1 MRSTSSRRRAVA
13 LLLCGTLLWRSAP
26 AVAGGNAGPSTEPA
40 LLLKYAAPD
49 LPDRSAREVLDPIP
63 AIVAQELRI
72 RWLPVPIEPSGK
84 APSAG
89 EMPVP
94 DDAALRR
101 IAGMVSR
108 ASGQMERVES
118 ASASLLLE
126 EAEKECRSYRF
137 TEATRP
143 FLAEIFLR
151 RGILRLWEGKA
162 SDAEALFSRVRA
174 LRPGFNPDPALFP
187 PQVLSA
193 WEATGHRP
201 VPEAE
206 LLVESLPS
214 GAQIFVDGERR
225 GTTPARVR
233 TKHIAPVR
241 IRVSHPGYRDA
252 ETTGQWLPGD
262 TEILRFSLPG
272 DRVARLGELLA
283 GAERG
288 KGGGAGP
295 LIEEL
300 SSASGTQR
308 IAILMLEKEVPGEG
322 LRARLY
328 VGRPA
333 GLDPALL
340 GESSFPGGKEGAEIS
355 GKWVADT
362 LAANGWPRAERPE
375 RPWYKS
381 PWFWGVFL
389 AVGVAA
395 AFGAGGGGGG
405 GGGGAGSGGSP
416 GGTVAV
422 NF

>member
-1 MRSTSSRRRAVA
+1 M
-13 LLLCGTLLWRSAP
+13 
-26 AVAGGNAGPSTEPA
+26 STEPA

-49 LPDRSAREVLDPIP
+49 LPDRSARQVLDPIP
-63 AIVAQELRI
+63 AIVAKELRI
-72 RWLPVPIEPSGK
+72 RWLPVPQEPSGEDTSI
-84 APSAG
+84 A
-89 EMPVP
+89 EIPVP

-101 IAGMVSR
+101 IAGKVSR
-108 ASGQMERVES
+108 ASEQMDKVES
-118 ASASLLLE
+118 AAAERLLE

-162 SDAEALFSRVRA
+162 SDAEVLLSRVRA
-174 LRPGFNPDPALFP
+174 LRPGFTPDPALFP
-187 PQVLSA
+187 PQVLSV
-193 WEATGHRP
+193 WEAIRHRP

-214 GAQIFVDGERR
+214 GAEIFVDGERR
-225 GTTPARVR
+225 GVTPARVR
-233 TKHIAPVR
+233 TKNIAPVR

-283 GAERG
+283 GGAQG

-295 LIEEL
+295 LVEEL
-300 SSASGTQR
+300 SAAAGTSR
-308 IAILMLEKEVPGEG
+308 VAILMLEKEAPGEG

-328 VGRPA
+328 AGRPA
-333 GLDPALL
+333 SLDPALL
-340 GESSFPGGKEGAEIS
+340 GETSFPEGKRGAEIS

-362 LAANGWPRAERPE
+362 LAADGWPRAERPE
-375 RPWYKS
+375 RPWYYS
-381 PWFWGVFL
+381 PWFWGIL
-389 AVGVAA
+389 LSVGVAA
-395 AFGAGGGGGG
+395 ALGAGGGGS
-405 GGGGAGSGGSP
+405 GSGGSS

>member
-1 MRSTSSRRRAVA
+1 MRSTSSRRSAVA
-13 LLLCGTLLWRSAP
+13 LLLCGTVLWQSAP
-26 AVAGGNAGPSTEPA
+26 TVAGAEAGASTEPA

-49 LPDRSAREVLDPIP
+49 LPDLQARGVLDPIP
-63 AIVAQELRI
+63 AIVAKELRI
-72 RWLPVPIEPSGK
+72 RWLPVPMEPSGK
-84 APSAG
+84 APPAG
-89 EMPVP
+89 EIPVP

-101 IAGMVSR
+101 IAEKVSR
-108 ASGQMERVES
+108 ASELMERFES
-118 ASASLLLE
+118 AAATLLLE

-162 SDAEALFSRVRA
+162 SDAEALFARVRA
-174 LRPGFNPDPALFP
+174 LRPGFTPDPALFS
-187 PQVLSA
+187 PQVLSS
-193 WEATGHRP
+193 WEAIRRRP

-214 GAQIFVDGERR
+214 GAEIFVDGERR
-225 GTTPARVR
+225 GVTPARVR
-233 TKHIAPVR
+233 TKNIAPVR

-262 TEILRFSLPG
+262 TEIVRFSLPG

-283 GAERG
+283 GAPQG

-295 LIEEL
+295 LVEEL
-300 SSASGTQR
+300 AAAAGTPR
-308 IAILMLEKEVPGEG
+308 VAILMLEKEASGEG

-328 VGRPA
+328 AGRPA
-333 GLDPALL
+333 NLDPALL
-340 GESSFPGGKEGAEIS
+340 GETSLPEGKRGAEIS

-362 LAANGWPRAERPE
+362 LAADGWPRAERPE
-375 RPWYKS
+375 RPWYNS
-381 PWFWGVFL
+381 PLFWGIFL
-389 AVGVAA
+389 TVGAAA
-395 AFGAGGGGGG
+395 AFAAGGGGG
-405 GGGGAGSGGSP
+405 GSGGSP

>member
-1 MRSTSSRRRAVA
+1 MRSTSSRRSAVA

-26 AVAGGNAGPSTEPA
+26 TVVAAEAGASTEPA

-49 LPDRSAREVLDPIP
+49 LPDRSARQVLDPIP
-63 AIVAQELRI
+63 AIVAKELRI
-72 RWLPVPIEPSGK
+72 RWLPVPQEPSGEDTSI
-84 APSAG
+84 A
-89 EMPVP
+89 EIPVP

-101 IAGMVSR
+101 IAGKVSR
-108 ASGQMERVES
+108 ASEQMDKVES
-118 ASASLLLE
+118 AAAERLLE

-162 SDAEALFSRVRA
+162 SDAEVLLSRVRA
-174 LRPGFNPDPALFP
+174 LRPGFTPDPALFP
-187 PQVLSA
+187 PQVLSV
-193 WEATGHRP
+193 WEAIRHRP

-214 GAQIFVDGERR
+214 GAEIFVDGERR
-225 GTTPARVR
+225 GVTPARVR
-233 TKHIAPVR
+233 TKNIAPVR

-283 GAERG
+283 GAAQG

-295 LIEEL
+295 LVEEL
-300 SSASGTQR
+300 SAAAGTSR
-308 IAILMLEKEVPGEG
+308 VAILMLEKEALGEG

-328 VGRPA
+328 AGRPA
-333 GLDPALL
+333 SLDPALL
-340 GESSFPGGKEGAEIS
+340 GETSFPEGKRGAEIS

-362 LAANGWPRAERPE
+362 LAADGWPRAERPE
-375 RPWYKS
+375 RPWYYS
-381 PWFWGVFL
+381 PWFWGIL
-389 AVGVAA
+389 LSVGVAA
-395 AFGAGGGGGG
+395 ALGAGGGGS
-405 GGGGAGSGGSP
+405 GSGGSS

>member
-1 MRSTSSRRRAVA
+1 MRSTSSRRSAVA
-13 LLLCGTLLWRSAP
+13 LLLCGTILWPPAG
-26 AVAGGNAGPSTEPA
+26 AVAGAEAGASTEPA

-49 LPDRSAREVLDPIP
+49 LPDRSAREALDPIP
-63 AIVAQELRI
+63 AIVSKELRI
-72 RWLPVPIEPSGK
+72 RWLPVPMEPAGK
-84 APSAG
+84 APSAT
-89 EMPVP
+89 ELPVP

-101 IAGMVSR
+101 IAGKVSR
-108 ASGQMERVES
+108 ASERMERVER
-118 ASASLLLE
+118 AAASLLLE

-151 RGILRLWEGKA
+151 RGILHLWEGKG
-162 SDAEALFSRVRA
+162 SDAEALFSRARA
-174 LRPGFNPDPALFP
+174 LRPDFNPDPALFP

-193 WEATGHRP
+193 WKAAVRRP

-214 GAQIFVDGERR
+214 GAEIFVDGERR
-225 GTTPARVR
+225 GVTPARVR
-233 TKHIAPVR
+233 TGKIAPVR
-241 IRVSHPGYRDA
+241 IRVSHPGYRDV

-262 TEILRFSLPG
+262 TEIVRFSLPG

-283 GAERG
+283 GAARG

-295 LIEEL
+295 LVEEI
-300 SSASGTQR
+300 SAAAGTSR
-308 IAILMLEKEVPGEG
+308 VAILMLEKEPAGEG

-328 VGRPA
+328 AGRPA
-333 GLDPALL
+333 TLDPALL
-340 GESSFPGGKEGAEIS
+340 GETSFPAGKGGAKIS
-355 GKWVADT
+355 GRWVADA
-362 LAANGWPRAERPE
+362 LAADGWPRSEPPE
-375 RPWYKS
+375 RPWYRS

-389 AVGVAA
+389 AVGAA
-395 AFGAGGGGGG
+395 VAFGAGGGGGG
-405 GGGGAGSGGSP
+405 SGGSS

>member
-1 MRSTSSRRRAVA
+1 MRSTSSRRSAVA

-26 AVAGGNAGPSTEPA
+26 TVAAAEAGATEPA
-40 LLLKYAAPD
+40 LLLKYAAPE
-49 LPDRSAREVLDPIP
+49 LPDRSARRVLDPIP
-63 AIVAQELRI
+63 AIVAKVLRI
-72 RWLPVPIEPSGK
+72 RWLPVPMEPSGK
-84 APSAG
+84 DPAPG
-89 EMPVP
+89 EIPVP

-101 IAGMVSR
+101 IAGKVSR
-108 ASGQMERVES
+108 ASEQMDKVES
-118 ASASLLLE
+118 AAAERILE

-162 SDAEALFSRVRA
+162 SDAEALLSRVRA
-174 LRPGFNPDPALFP
+174 LRPGFTPDPALFP

-193 WEATGHRP
+193 WEAIRHRP

-214 GAQIFVDGERR
+214 GAEIFVDGERR
-225 GTTPARVR
+225 GVTPARVR
-233 TKHIAPVR
+233 TKNIAPVR

-283 GAERG
+283 GAAQR

-295 LIEEL
+295 LVEEL
-300 SSASGTQR
+300 SAAAGTAR
-308 IAILMLEKEVPGEG
+308 VAILMLEKEAHGEG

-328 VGRPA
+328 AGRSA
-333 GLDPALL
+333 SLDPALL
-340 GESSFPGGKEGAEIS
+340 AETSFPEGKRGAEIF

-362 LAANGWPRAERPE
+362 LAADGWPRAERPE
-375 RPWYKS
+375 RPWYHS
-381 PWFWGVFL
+381 PWFWGIVVC
-389 AVGVAA
+389 VGVAA
-395 AFGAGGGGGG
+395 ALGAGGGGGG
-405 GGGGAGSGGSP
+405 SGGSS
-416 GGTVAV
+416 GSTVAV

>member
-1 MRSTSSRRRAVA
+1 MRSTSSRRSAVA

-26 AVAGGNAGPSTEPA
+26 TVASAKDEASTEPA

-49 LPDRSAREVLDPIP
+49 LPDPSARDVFDPIP
-63 AIVAQELRI
+63 AIVAKELRI
-72 RWLPVPIEPSGK
+72 RWVPVPVEPSAKDPATG
-84 APSAG
+84 AI
-89 EMPVP
+89 PVP

-101 IAGMVSR
+101 IAAKVAR
-108 ASGQMERVES
+108 ASELMDKVES
-118 ASASLLLE
+118 AAASLLLE

-151 RGILRLWEGKA
+151 RGILRLWEGKT
-162 SDAEALFSRVRA
+162 SDAEALFSRARA
-174 LRPGFNPDPALFP
+174 LRPGFTPEPALFP
-187 PQVLSA
+187 PQMLAV
-193 WEATGHRP
+193 WEAASRRP

-214 GAQIFVDGERR
+214 GAAIFVGDERR
-225 GTTPARVR
+225 GVTPARVR
-233 TKHIAPVR
+233 IKDITPVR

-262 TEILRFSLPG
+262 TERLRFSLPG
-272 DRVARLGELLA
+272 DRVARLGELLG
-283 GAERG
+283 GAARG

-295 LIEEL
+295 LVEEL
-300 SSASGTQR
+300 SAAAGTSR
-308 IAILMLEKEVPGEG
+308 VAILMLENDAAGDG

-328 VGRPA
+328 AGRPA
-333 GLDPALL
+333 GQDPALL
-340 GESSFPGGKEGAEIS
+340 GETSFPGGAKGGGIP

-362 LAANGWPRAERPE
+362 LAADGWPRAERPE

-381 PWFWGVFL
+381 LWFWGVL
-389 AVGVAA
+389 LTAGVAA
-395 AFGAGGGGGG
+395 AIGGGGGG
-405 GGGGAGSGGSP
+405 GSGGSS

>member
-13 LLLCGTLLWRSAP
+13 LLLCGTLLWPSAP
-26 AVAGGNAGPSTEPA
+26 TIAGAEAGASTEPA

-49 LPDRSAREVLDPIP
+49 LPDRSARKVLDPIP
-63 AIVAQELRI
+63 AIVAKELRI
-72 RWLPVPIEPSGK
+72 RWLPVPVEPSGK
-84 APSAG
+84 GSSTG
-89 EMPVP
+89 EIPVP

-101 IAGMVSR
+101 IAGKVYR
-108 ASGQMERVES
+108 ASERMEKVEN
-118 ASASLLLE
+118 AAASLLLE

-151 RGILRLWEGKA
+151 RGILRLRAGKA

-174 LRPGFNPDPALFP
+174 LRPGFTPDPALFP

-193 WEATGHRP
+193 WEAIRIRP
-201 VPEAE
+201 LPEAE

-214 GAQIFVDGERR
+214 GAEIFVDGERR
-225 GTTPARVR
+225 GVSPARVR
-233 TKHIAPVR
+233 TKNFGPVR
-241 IRVSHPGYRDA
+241 IRVSHPGYKDA
-252 ETTGQWLPGD
+252 ESTGQWLPGD

-283 GAERG
+283 GAAPG

-295 LIEEL
+295 LVEEL
-300 SSASGTQR
+300 STAAGTTR
-308 IAILMLEKEVPGEG
+308 VAILMLEKENAGEG

-328 VGRPA
+328 AGRPA
-333 GLDPALL
+333 NLDPAFL
-340 GESSFPGGKEGAEIS
+340 GETSFPEGKEGAEIS

-362 LAANGWPRAERPE
+362 LAADGWPRADRPQ
-375 RPWYKS
+375 RPWYHS
-381 PWFWGVFL
+381 PWFWGIFL
-389 AVGVAA
+389 AVVVAVVV
-395 AFGAGGGGGG
+395 GASGGGG
-405 GGGGAGSGGSP
+405 GSGGSP

>member
-1 MRSTSSRRRAVA
+1 MRSTSSRRSAVA
-13 LLLCGTLLWRSAP
+13 LLLCGTLLWPYAP
-26 AVAGGNAGPSTEPA
+26 AVVAAEVVASTEPA

-63 AIVAQELRI
+63 AIVAKELRI
-72 RWLPVPIEPSGK
+72 RWLPVPLELSGK
-84 APSAG
+84 DAV
-89 EMPVP
+89 EIPVP

-101 IAGMVSR
+101 IAGKVSL
-108 ASGQMERVES
+108 ASDQMDKVES
-118 ASASLLLE
+118 AAAERILD

-151 RGILRLWEGKA
+151 RGILRLWEGKT
-162 SDAEALFSRVRA
+162 SDAEALLSRVRA
-174 LRPGFNPDPALFP
+174 LRPGFAPDPALFP

-193 WEATGHRP
+193 WKATRQRR

-214 GAQIFVDGERR
+214 GAEIFVDGERR
-225 GTTPARVR
+225 GVTPARVR
-233 TKHIAPVR
+233 MKNIAPVR
-241 IRVSHPGYRDA
+241 IRVSHPGYRSA

-262 TEILRFSLPG
+262 SEVLRFSLPG

-283 GAERG
+283 GAAQG

-295 LIEEL
+295 LVEEIR
-300 SSASGTQR
+300 AAAGTSR
-308 IAILMLEKEVPGEG
+308 LAILMLEKEASGER

-328 VGRPA
+328 AGRPT
-333 GLDPALL
+333 GQDPVLL
-340 GESSFPGGKEGAEIS
+340 GEKSFPGGKKGAELS
-355 GKWVADT
+355 GKWTAET
-362 LAANGWPRAERPE
+362 LAADGWPKAERPD
-375 RPWYKS
+375 RPWYNS
-381 PWFWGVFL
+381 AWFWGIVL
-389 AVGVAA
+389 TTAIAVVLGS
-395 AFGAGGGGGG
+395 GGGGGG
-405 GGGGAGSGGSP
+405 SAGSP

>member
-1 MRSTSSRRRAVA
+1 MKSTSSRRSAVA

-26 AVAGGNAGPSTEPA
+26 TVAAADAATPMEPA

-49 LPDRSAREVLDPIP
+49 LPDRSAREVLDPIT
-63 AIVAQELRI
+63 AIVAKELRI
-72 RWLPVPIEPSGK
+72 RWLPVPMEPSGK
-84 APSAG
+84 DPSTG
-89 EMPVP
+89 EIPVP

-101 IAGMVSR
+101 IAGMVSQ
-108 ASGQMERVES
+108 ASDRMEKVES
-118 ASASLLLE
+118 ASASLLLD

-151 RGILRLWEGKA
+151 RGILRLWEGKV

-174 LRPGFNPDPALFP
+174 LRPGFTPDPALFP
-187 PQVLSA
+187 PQVLSV
-193 WEATGHRP
+193 WEAIRHRP
-201 VPEAE
+201 LPEAE

-214 GAQIFVDGERR
+214 GAEIFVDGERR
-225 GTTPARVR
+225 GVTPSRVR
-233 TKHIAPVR
+233 TKNIAPVR

-262 TEILRFSLPG
+262 TEIVRFSLPG

-283 GAERG
+283 GAPQG

-295 LIEEL
+295 LVGEL
-300 SSASGTQR
+300 SAAAGTPR
-308 IAILMLEKEVPGEG
+308 VAILMLEKDAAGEG

-328 VGRPA
+328 AGRPA
-333 GLDPALL
+333 NLDPALL
-340 GESSFPGGKEGAEIS
+340 GETSLPGGKRGAEIS

-362 LAANGWPRAERPE
+362 LAADGWPRAEPPE
-375 RPWYKS
+375 RPWYVS
-381 PWFWGVFL
+381 PWFWGIFL
-389 AVGVAA
+389 TIGAAA
-395 AFGAGGGGGG
+395 AFAAGGGGGG
-405 GGGGAGSGGSP
+405 SGGST
-416 GGTVAV
+416 GGAVAV

>member
-1 MRSTSSRRRAVA
+1 MRSTSSRRSAVA

-26 AVAGGNAGPSTEPA
+26 TLAAAEAGASTEPA

-49 LPDRSAREVLDPIP
+49 LPDPSARQVLDPIP
-63 AIVAQELRI
+63 AIVAKELRI
-72 RWLPVPIEPSGK
+72 RWLPVPMEPSGK
-84 APSAG
+84 APSTG
-89 EMPVP
+89 EIPVP

-101 IAGMVSR
+101 IAGLVSR

-118 ASASLLLE
+118 AAAELMLE
-126 EAEKECRSYRF
+126 DAEKECRSYRF

-174 LRPGFNPDPALFP
+174 LRPGFTPDPALFP

-193 WEATGHRP
+193 WEAIGHRP
-201 VPEAE
+201 FPEAE

-214 GAQIFVDGERR
+214 GAEIFVDGERR
-225 GTTPARVR
+225 GVTPARVR
-233 TKHIAPVR
+233 TGNIAPVR
-241 IRVSHPGYRDA
+241 IRVSHRGYRDA

-262 TEILRFSLPG
+262 TEIVRFSLPG

-283 GAERG
+283 GAARG

-295 LIEEL
+295 LVEEL
-300 SSASGTQR
+300 SGAAGTR
-308 IAILMLEKEVPGEG
+308 RVAILMLERGAAGEG

-328 VGRPA
+328 AGRPA
-333 GLDPALL
+333 NLDPDLL
-340 GESSFPGGKEGAEIS
+340 GERSVPEGREGSEIS

-362 LAANGWPRAERPE
+362 LAADGWPRAERPE
-375 RPWYKS
+375 RPWYHS
-381 PWFWGVFL
+381 PWFWGIFL
-389 AVGVAA
+389 TVVVAA
-395 AFGAGGGGGG
+395 AFGASGGGGGG
-405 GGGGAGSGGSP
+405 GGSS

>member
-1 MRSTSSRRRAVA
+1 MRSTSSRRSAVA

-26 AVAGGNAGPSTEPA
+26 PVAAAEAGASTEPA

-49 LPDRSAREVLDPIP
+49 LPDRSARQVLDPIP
-63 AIVAQELRI
+63 GIVAKELRI
-72 RWLPVPIEPSGK
+72 RWLPVPLEPAGEEPSTG
-84 APSAG
+84 G
-89 EMPVP
+89 IPVP

-101 IAGMVSR
+101 IAGTVSR
-108 ASGQMERVES
+108 ASEQMDKVES
-118 ASASLLLE
+118 AAAERLLE

-151 RGILRLWEGKA
+151 RGILRLWEGKS
-162 SDAEALFSRVRA
+162 SDAEALLSRVRA
-174 LRPGFNPDPALFP
+174 LRPDFIPDPALFP
-187 PQVLSA
+187 PQVLSV
-193 WEATGHRP
+193 WEAISHRP

-214 GAQIFVDGERR
+214 GAEILVDGERR
-225 GTTPARVR
+225 GVTPARVR
-233 TKHIAPVR
+233 MKNIAPVR

-283 GAERG
+283 GAVQG

-295 LIEEL
+295 LVEEL
-300 SSASGTQR
+300 SAAAGTSR
-308 IAILMLEKEVPGEG
+308 VAILMLEREGSGEG

-328 VGRPA
+328 AGRSS
-333 GLDPALL
+333 GQDPALL
-340 GESSFPGGKEGAEIS
+340 GEKSFPEGKLGAEIS
-355 GKWVADT
+355 GKWIAEA
-362 LAANGWPRAERPE
+362 LAAAGWPKAERT
-375 RPWYKS
+375 RRSWYNNA
-381 PWFWGVFL
+381 WLWGIVL
-389 AVGVAA
+389 TAAIVGVLAS
-395 AFGAGGGGGG
+395 GGGGGG
-405 GGGGAGSGGSP
+405 SSGSS

>member
-1 MRSTSSRRRAVA
+1 MRSTSSRRSAVA

-26 AVAGGNAGPSTEPA
+26 TVAAAEAGASTEPA

-49 LPDRSAREVLDPIP
+49 LPDRSARQALDPIP
-63 AIVAQELRI
+63 AIVAKELRI
-72 RWLPVPIEPSGK
+72 RWLPVPLEPSGK
-84 APSAG
+84 DPAPV
-89 EMPVP
+89 EIPVP

-108 ASGQMERVES
+108 ASDQMDKVEGAAAERI
-118 ASASLLLE
+118 LQ

-137 TEATRP
+137 TDATRP

-162 SDAEALFSRVRA
+162 SDAEALLSRVRA
-174 LRPGFNPDPALFP
+174 LRPGFTPDPALFP

-193 WEATGHRP
+193 WEAIRQRP

-214 GAQIFVDGERR
+214 GAEIFVDGERR
-225 GTTPARVR
+225 GVTPARVR
-233 TKHIAPVR
+233 TKNIAPVR
-241 IRVSHPGYRDA
+241 IRVSHAGYRDA
-252 ETTGQWLPGD
+252 EATGQWLPGD

-283 GAERG
+283 GAAQG

-295 LIEEL
+295 LVEEL
-300 SSASGTQR
+300 SAAAGTAR
-308 IAILMLEKEVPGEG
+308 VAILMLEKEAGGDG

-328 VGRPA
+328 AGRPSNQ
-333 GLDPALL
+333 DPALL
-340 GESSFPGGKEGAEIS
+340 GETSFPEGKKGGEIS

-362 LAANGWPRAERPE
+362 LAAEGWPRAERPE
-375 RPWYKS
+375 RPWYHS
-381 PWFWGVFL
+381 PWFWGIAL
-389 AVGVAA
+389 CVGVAA

-405 GGGGAGSGGSP
+405 SGGSS

>member
-1 MRSTSSRRRAVA
+1 MRSTSSRRSAIA
-13 LLLCGTLLWRSAP
+13 LLLCGTLLWQSAP
-26 AVAGGNAGPSTEPA
+26 AAAGAEAGPSTEPA

-49 LPDRSAREVLDPIP
+49 LPDRTAREVLDPIP

-72 RWLPVPIEPSGK
+72 RWLPVPMEPSGK
-84 APSAG
+84 VPSKVDL
-89 EMPVP
+89 PVP

-101 IAGMVSR
+101 IAGKVSR
-108 ASGQMERVES
+108 ASEQMERVES
-118 ASASLLLE
+118 AAASRLLE
-126 EAEKECRSYRF
+126 EAERECRSYRF
-137 TEATRP
+137 TGATRP

-151 RGILRLWEGKA
+151 RGILRLWEGKG
-162 SDAEALFSRVRA
+162 SEAEALFSRVRA
-174 LRPGFNPDPALFP
+174 LRPGFTPDPALFP

-193 WEATGHRP
+193 WEAAVHRP

-214 GAQIFVDGERR
+214 GAQIFFDGERR
-225 GTTPARVR
+225 GITPARVR
-233 TKHIAPVR
+233 TKNIAPVR
-241 IRVSHPGYRDA
+241 IRVSHPGYMDA

-283 GAERG
+283 GAEPG

-295 LIEEL
+295 LVDEL
-300 SSASGTQR
+300 SAAAGTPR
-308 IAILMLEKEVPGEG
+308 IAILMLGKGG
-322 LRARLY
+322 ADKALRARLY

-333 GLDPALL
+333 SLDPALL
-340 GESSFPGGKEGAEIS
+340 GETSFPEGKEGAEIS

-362 LAANGWPRAERPE
+362 LAANGWPRAGRPE
-375 RPWYKS
+375 RRWYKS

-389 AVGVAA
+389 VVGAAA

-405 GGGGAGSGGSP
+405 SGGSS